1 MVENQNEDE
10 KFWSEIKGKDLDVDN
25 FISIKSQSGQIIQTV
40 VRQDQLKF
48 KPATPVKKV
57 LPQLKKI
64 NIFEFLPESSDE
76 ENQICEA
83 KPKFVVNEV
92 P

>member
-10 KFWSEIKGKDLDVDN
+10 KFWSEVKGKDLDVEN
-25 FISIKSQSGQIIQTV
+25 FINIKCPSGQIVQTV

-57 LPQLKKI
+57 LPPLKKI
-64 NIFEFLPESSDE
+64 DIFEFLPEISDE
-76 ENQICEA
+76 ENQICES
-83 KPKFVVNEV
+83 KSKLNVEQEL
-92 P
+92 